1 MGHEVSVNPVDDA
14 CLAGFLGH
22 NDRHGSE
29 EKERQPVPAS
39 RGYKHCSNEHRA
51 DSDLQAV
58 VHTKLIPF
66 LRLASARFVRQPF
79 LNPKHL
85 LITISQDELP
95 ASGGKSFRGN
105 IYMSL

>member
-39 RGYKHCSNEHRA
+39 RSYEHYRNEHRA

-58 VHTKLIPF
+58 VHTKLIPYLSFACGIGPVGVRRTYDDF
-66 LRLASARFVRQPF
+66 L
-79 LNPKHL
+79 
-85 LITISQDELP
+85 
-95 ASGGKSFRGN
+95 
-105 IYMSL
+105 